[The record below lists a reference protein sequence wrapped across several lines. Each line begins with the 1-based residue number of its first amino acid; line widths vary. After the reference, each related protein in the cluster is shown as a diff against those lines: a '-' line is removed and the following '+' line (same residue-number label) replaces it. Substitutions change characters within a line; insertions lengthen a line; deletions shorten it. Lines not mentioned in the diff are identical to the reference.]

1 MVIRFIKK
9 KLFNNN
15 FIVLKIFENEILE
28 FFWTLFPGII
38 LIWLGIPSIELL
50 YEIEIKNN
58 YSLRIK
64 ILGNQWYWS
73 YDYANFKDL
82 CFDSFIKPYNNLSIG
97 DFRLLETDN
106 STVLPFKRNILALV
120 SSNDVI
126 HSWAIPSL
134 NIKNDANPGRLNS
147 FFIFSKFPGIF
158 FGQCSEICGANHSF
172 IPIKLEIVSPLIFKN
187 WRIIFSN

>member
-1 MVIRFIKK
+1 MRWINITI
-9 KLFNNN
+9 LTSN
-15 FIVLKIFENEILE
+15 FTVLKNFEQEILE
-28 FFWTLFPGII
+28 FFWTWLPGIV
-38 LIWLGIPSIELL
+38 LIWLGIPSVELL

-58 YSLRIK
+58 YSINLK
-64 ILGNQWYWS
+64 ILGNQWYWR
-73 YDYANFKDL
+73 YDYSNFKDL
-82 CFDSFIKPYNNLSIG
+82 TFDSFIKPYNDLSKG

-106 STVLPFKRNILALV
+106 RTVLPFKRNIIALI

-126 HSWAIPSL
+126 HRLAIPRL

-147 FFIFSKFPGIF
+147 FFIYRKLPGTYY
-158 FGQCSEICGANHSF
+158 GQCSEICGANHSF